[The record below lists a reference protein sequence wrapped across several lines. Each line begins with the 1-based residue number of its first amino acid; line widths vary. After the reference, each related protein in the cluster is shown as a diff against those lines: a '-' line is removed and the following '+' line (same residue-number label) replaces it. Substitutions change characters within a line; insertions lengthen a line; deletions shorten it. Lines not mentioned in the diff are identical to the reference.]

1 MARMATSTCSRS
13 GTHSS
18 PWRLSRFFPP
28 LGGGLFGA
36 GTMDFSPGWFQ
47 RLHDVSSC
55 LEQCWPK
62 LILGL
67 KKLTDRLYVSTDL
80 RSEAAGDFLRSTYSL
95 SVLCNA
101 MTALVA
107 SQQYDSGQAAIQKIK
122 DGKELDSLHPNLG
135 YWHSIWSGFSLI
147 VNRMTVFH
155 RDPGASA
162 PCFDLLIS
170 GGTHSDC
177 KLELP
182 DIGATLSYAP
192 GTGVFV
198 TGRVLRHGV
207 KSWSGG
213 ERICLAHFM
222 KDIVHDRLG
231 QPRPEWTNIDDF
243 LEIAFV
249 A

>member
-1 MARMATSTCSRS
+1 MSQQTSGAKLPET
-13 GTHSS
+13 
-18 PWRLSRFFPP
+18 FF
-28 LGGGLFGA
+28 
-36 GTMDFSPGWFQ
+36 S
-47 RLHDVSSC
+47 
-55 LEQCWPK
+55 
-62 LILGL
+62 
-67 KKLTDRLYVSTDL
+67 
-80 RSEAAGDFLRSTYSL
+80 STYSL

-107 SQQYDSGQAAIQKIK
+107 SQQYDSGQAAIQQIK